1 MWSCDVLT
9 ACPGWTPLFCKMTAW
24 DGHQLSA
31 TRNGKVCKR
40 KWMDSRICHF
50 LWMWYVWCQAIWMS
64 VLFVLYTKYVFPH
77 LHFDLINTLICCTN
91 VCVALFLFQLQSSV
105 FLWKPLYP
113 SFVSMSGM
121 NNLFPSLWQ
130 NLPITALH
138 HLSSLPIH
146 EFLCLRGCDWSLMN
160 NWRHYQSANAMATNK
175 SVSTNEIPVKG
186 MGTLF
191 NLSSETRKPSGV
203 LTCLTVDCMVTFYT
217 PRSILDAFLNKWIQ
231 LKLWWVIKAE

>member
-1 MWSCDVLT
+1 MDVVCLMSSNLNV
-9 ACPGWTPLFCKMTAW
+9 CFVCSL
-24 DGHQLSA
+24 HQIRMYFHIS
-31 TRNGKVCKR
+31 
-40 KWMDSRICHF
+40 
-50 LWMWYVWCQAIWMS
+50 
-64 VLFVLYTKYVFPH
+64 
-77 LHFDLINTLICCTN
+77 TLIWKTRWS
-91 VCVALFLFQLQSSV
+91 VVPMCVALFLVQLQSSV

-146 EFLCLRGCDWSLMN
+146 EFLCLQGCDWSLMN
-160 NWRHYQSANAMATNK
+160 NWRHYQSANTMATNK

-191 NLSSETRKPSGV
+191 NLSGETRKPSGR
-203 LTCLTVDCMVTFYT
+203 LTYLTVDCMVTFYN
-217 PRSILDAFLNKWIQ
+217 PRSIVDPFHEQVNTT
-231 LKLWWVIKAE
+231 